1 MTVPGPRAVPT
12 PSTRSLCLAAIR
24 DLGEATVSDIANL
37 TGLSRPT
44 VETALAQLTETGA
57 VELADLPVQHRG
69 GGRPARLSRF
79 RADRGLVAGL
89 DIVGPTVEVVVTDLA
104 GRQVAASS
112 GQHPSPRSATPDPG
126 LVRAALH
133 ATMDDAGL
141 DRSLL
146 RAVGVGMAGIVQPD
160 GTALTA
166 GITPWMGTNVADLL
180 RETLGVPLTLDND
193 LSLAGL
199 AESRLGALA
208 DARVGVYVQTWHHVS
223 ARVTIHGEVLRGRH
237 HRAGEVGLLHSFSD
251 IDIPRGEFAVAWRPV
266 DAALDR
272 LRSDPADAVGREA
285 LERICAAMTPAV
297 AALVLSVDPDVVVL
311 GGLLGRHADLISP
324 VLTPLVNNFSDG
336 IDLDVL
342 ITRSDLAG
350 RAVAVGA
357 TLQAF
362 EDFSED
368 VYDNAGVV
376 PPELQLLD
384 DGPRQD
390 RRPA

>member
-1 MTVPGPRAVPT
+1 MTVPGPSRVST
-12 PSTRSLCLAAIR
+12 PSSRSLCLAAIR
-24 DLGEATVSDIANL
+24 GLGAATVSDIATL

-44 VETALAQLTETGA
+44 VEVALAQLADGDV
-57 VELADLPVQHRG
+57 VEHAEQPVQPRG

-89 DIVGPTVEVVVTDLA
+89 DIVGESIEVVVTDLA

-112 GQHPSPRSATPDPG
+112 GRHPSPRSAAPDPA
-126 LVRAALH
+126 LVRTALH
-133 ATMDDAGL
+133 ETMRDAGL

-160 GTALTA
+160 GTAVTA
-166 GITPWMGTNVADLL
+166 GVVPWMGTNVADSL
-180 RETLGVPLTLDND
+180 RVTLGVPLTVDND
-193 LSLAGL
+193 LSLAAL

-208 DARVGVYVQTWHHVS
+208 HARVGVYVQTWHHVS

-251 IDIPRGEFAVAWRPV
+251 IDIPEGEFAVALRPV
-266 DAALDR
+266 DAALER
-272 LRSDPADAVGREA
+272 LRSDSADAMGREA
-285 LERICAAMTPAV
+285 LDRICAAMTPAV

-311 GGLLGRHADLISP
+311 GGPLGRHADLISP
-324 VLTPLVNNFSDG
+324 VLTPLVNDFSD
-336 IDLDVL
+336 IALDVV

-357 TLQAF
+357 ALQAF
-362 EDFSED
+362 EDFSEQ
-368 VYDNAGVV
+368 VYGTSGVV
-376 PPELQLLD
+376 PPELQLEV
-384 DGPRQD
+384 PSEEV
-390 RRPA
+390 A